1 MALSS
6 RGNSL
11 LSRIKALLTLQRF
24 NHTCSETGV
33 QVPLYADVRSGSVP
47 EQGEIDTSK
56 WRKLDSRSLGIT
68 RSMISLSSWTVLQ
81 VLRRAGFEAY
91 LVGGC
96 VRDLL
101 LNKVPKDFDVITTAA
116 LEQIRK
122 QFHRCQIV
130 GRRFPICWVHVKGC
144 IVEVSSF
151 ETVAKSAKVK
161 EGLVL
166 SQLPRGC
173 NRIDF
178 VRWRD
183 CMRRDFTVNSL
194 FFDPFVNKIY
204 DYADGM
210 MDLRSLKLQ
219 TLIPAQLSFEEDS
232 ARILRAFRIAA
243 RLGLSFSKETETA
256 IHKLSLSIT
265 SLTKSRLMLELNY
278 MLSYGAASPSLCLLW
293 RFNLL
298 DILLPFQATYLAQQ
312 ARGQSCPPSS
322 LMLMRLFSNLDKLVT
337 CDKPSDCSLWVTLLA
352 VHMALVNNPQDT
364 LVVWAFASV
373 LYHGRWEEGVKF
385 AREHAQSPTIFKPE
399 IKEACDVMSDDEL
412 AERVTDFA
420 RMVQGYTDALT
431 ETNSLLQ
438 IMSRFP
444 DSPCSG
450 LVFIPHKTGRQSAD
464 LLSMLVNDVVSLKT
478 NRTSFDIDYDNLRKG
493 KGRETRF
500 VLGRIIM
507 DTMSNGVFQENKVV
521 KEDKDHL
528 HISDQHKVETLGEK
542 CYIAASDIETRHIV
556 SEVDDRKRSLSSSDA
571 EVVQQGWAKKQK
583 STGKDC
589 SPSENK
595 RCKKQKAVVY
605 EKAKN
610 EGKQKPEVAKRDQKL
625 DKNEINF
632 ISQNDKTQKQQSNLP
647 SKETVMTQAN
657 ASENGKGKHIESP
670 EEFSDTRL
678 KAVEKCRLP
687 QDRSKQEEVVLENKK
702 RLHQEQGI
710 TEKNDKQKQDLTKEK
725 HSRPVLSSLF
735 R

>member
-1 MALSS
+1 MLS
-6 RGNSL
+6 
-11 LSRIKALLTLQRF
+11 
-24 NHTCSETGV
+24 
-33 QVPLYADVRSGSVP
+33 Y
-47 EQGEIDTSK
+47 
-56 WRKLDSRSLGIT
+56 
-68 RSMISLSSWTVLQ
+68 
-81 VLRRAGFEAY
+81 AGFEAY

-116 LEQIRK
+116 LEQ
-122 QFHRCQIV
+122 
-130 GRRFPICWVHVKGC
+130 
-144 IVEVSSF
+144 VSSF
-151 ETVAKSAKVK
+151 ETLAKSAKVK
-161 EGLVL
+161 EGLLL
-166 SQLPRGC
+166 SQMPRGC

-183 CMRRDFTVNSL
+183 CMRRDFTVNSSL

-256 IHKLSLSIT
+256 IRKLSLSIT
-265 SLTKSRLMLELNY
+265 SLAKSRLMLELNY
-278 MLSYGAASPSLCLLW
+278 MLSYGAASPLSVYFGGSTCLTFCYHFRSPWITGNIPCSTSPRTVL
-293 RFNLL
+293 
-298 DILLPFQATYLAQQ
+298 
-312 ARGQSCPPSS
+312 SS
-322 LMLMRLFSNLDKLVT
+322 KFPDVDERLFSNLDKLVT

-364 LVVWAFASV
+364 LVVWTFASV

-385 AREHAQSPTIFKPE
+385 AREHAQSPTSFKPE
-399 IKEACDVMSDDEL
+399 IKEACDVMSDDQL

-420 RMVQGYTDALT
+420 HSQIHHAL
-431 ETNSLLQ
+431 
-438 IMSRFP
+438 
-444 DSPCSG
+444 
-450 LVFIPHKTGRQSAD
+450 VWYFIPHKTGRQSAD

-521 KEDKDHL
+521 KEDKDYL

-556 SEVDDRKRSLSSSDA
+556 SKVDDRKRSLSPSDA

-583 STGKDC
+583 LTWKDC

-610 EGKQKPEVAKRDQKL
+610 EGKQKPEVAKRDLKL
-625 DKNEINF
+625 VKNEINF
-632 ISQNDKTQKQQSNLP
+632 ISQNDKTQQQQSNLP

-657 ASENGKGKHIESP
+657 VSENGKGKHIESP
-670 EEFSDTRL
+670 EEFSDTQL

-710 TEKNDKQKQDLTKEK
+710 TEKNDKHKQDLTKEK